1 MDNDAIATPT
11 FVMSFD
17 KLGWLNFR
25 AFFLTLIG
33 ETVKMK
39 ICTVQGL
46 SNSTAL
52 SFGSPALMSYAG
64 GIVSLQSLQT
74 EASIQ
79 DLLETQT
86 EHRRREHD
94 AERRCQREE
103 LRHILLG
110 SPGAIRQAIH
120 QLHVL
125 GYAESLLWSPVAAV
139 TNSVIITPAQGA
151 AISLLR
157 RSV

>member
-1 MDNDAIATPT
+1 MID
-11 FVMSFD
+11 
-17 KLGWLNFR
+17 
-25 AFFLTLIG
+25 
-33 ETVKMK
+33 
-39 ICTVQGL
+39 
-46 SNSTAL
+46 STAFPL
-52 SFGSPALMSYAG
+52 PLAVKSYAQNFLEP
-64 GIVSLQSLQT
+64 SADWNRLQSGP
-74 EASIQ
+74 EGIGPHSP
-79 DLLETQT
+79 EG
-86 EHRRREHD
+86 
-94 AERRCQREE
+94 RCQREE

-139 TNSVIITPAQGA
+139 TNSVVITPAQGA